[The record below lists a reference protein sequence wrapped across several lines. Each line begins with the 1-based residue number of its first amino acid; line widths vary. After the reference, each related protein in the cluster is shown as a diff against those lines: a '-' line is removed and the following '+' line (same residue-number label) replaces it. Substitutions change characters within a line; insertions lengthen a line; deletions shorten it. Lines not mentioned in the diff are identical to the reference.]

1 MLKKQRI
8 LQIRLNNMK
17 TLKSKG
23 ECMKK
28 IFVSAVILGL
38 LISAS
43 SVASNAITSNNDERG
58 YITVNTQA
66 NKELSPDLVEIS
78 IAVETYDKS
87 MQNAI
92 AKNKEISDKVQA
104 VLKSMINAPE
114 DYIKTSDFNASPMYN
129 YTNNKRVFDKYQVSN
144 TIIVHTKNLDK
155 VGNMIDK
162 AIAAG
167 ATNINNL
174 NFSISDYESQCDD
187 LLTIA
192 VNKAKNQAS
201 AVATAAGTTL
211 NGVKYMNAS
220 CNSGATSR
228 VYYNLMAKNAV
239 ADSEAAMGSSTPIS
253 VGRIKIQA
261 TLSSAFFVK

>member
-174 NFSISDYESQCDD
+174 NFSISDYESQCDE

-192 VNKAKNQAS
+192 VTKAKNQAS
-201 AVATAAGTTL
+201 AVAAAAGTTL

-253 VGRIKIQA
+253 AGRIKIQA

>member
-1 MLKKQRI
+1 MLTKQKMLKLRH
-8 LQIRLNNMK
+8 MK
-17 TLKSKG
+17 RLKSKG

-28 IFVSAVILGL
+28 IFVSALVLGL

-43 SVASNAITSNNDERG
+43 SVPSNAITTNSDDRG

-87 MQNAI
+87 MQKAV
-92 AKNKEISDKVQA
+92 AQNKEISDKVQN
-104 VLKSMINAPE
+104 VLKSMINSQNM
-114 DYIKTSDFNASPMYN
+114 DYIKTSDFSATPLYN
-129 YTNNKRVFDKYQVSN
+129 YSNNKRVFDKYQVSN
-144 TIIVHTKNLDK
+144 TIIVHTKSIDK
-155 VGNMIDK
+155 AGEMIDK

-167 ATNINNL
+167 ATNVNNL
-174 NFSISDYESQCDD
+174 NFSISDYEAQCDE
-187 LLTIA
+187 LLSLA
-192 VNKAKNQAS
+192 VSKAKNQAT
-201 AVATAAGTTL
+201 AVANAAGTTL

-253 VGRIKIQA
+253 AGRIKVQA
-261 TLSSAFFVK
+261 TLNSAFFVK